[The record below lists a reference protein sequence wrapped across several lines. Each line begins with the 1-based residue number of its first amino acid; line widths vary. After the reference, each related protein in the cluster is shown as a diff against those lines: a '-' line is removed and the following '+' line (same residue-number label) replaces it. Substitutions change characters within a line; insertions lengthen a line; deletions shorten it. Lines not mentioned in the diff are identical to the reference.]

1 MIAFKGSEFTQE
13 QFQNLFAVFVT
24 DDLNLSR
31 HGCGS
36 KSFTKHSLKIC
47 GLCSCQERVKE
58 AETLVS
64 RCKRER
70 VLELRRLTKRLE
82 GLKEIITLVTAFERF
97 KATTTVLQYL
107 ILNSPWRRLLTE
119 SKNTH

>member
-13 QFQNLFAVFVT
+13 PFQNLFAVFVT

-36 KSFTKHSLKIC
+36 KSFTKHGLKIC
-47 GLCSCQERVKE
+47 GLCPCQERVKE

-64 RCKRER
+64 RCK
-70 VLELRRLTKRLE
+70 
-82 GLKEIITLVTAFERF
+82 
-97 KATTTVLQYL
+97 
-107 ILNSPWRRLLTE
+107 P
-119 SKNTH
+119 